1 MDVAIF
7 DITLDTVIV
16 VMVNTGF
23 MLQVSDTIQ
32 DATFMHACHIH
43 TVCKYSCQS
52 QKLTV

>member
-23 MLQVSDTIQ
+23 MLQVSDSIQ
-32 DATFMHACHIH
+32 DATACPVH